1 MVSAGYLH
9 IFDRFD
15 RLFLRIDHLHIFYPK
30 LSQLI
35 SHNSC
40 KGTDLGFVNIRHTEC
55 GGVKLVA
62 CAHCGYYG
70 DICGFCPFDYFKLAR
85 HRVDGVDNIIV
96 LGKVEPVCRFGHIK
110 ALVGIHPDIGADV
123 VDTLFGGI
131 DLIFSHGAA
140 EGVYL
145 AVKVCEAYPVV
156 VDKVKSAH
164 AASCKSFNGI
174 SANAA
179 DAEYRNSAAA
189 YALHCLLAEKKL
201 RS

>member
-9 IFDRFD
+9 IFDRLD

-30 LSQLI
+30 LSQFI
-35 SHNSC
+35 SHDPR

-70 DICGFCPFDYFKLAR
+70 DIGGFCSFDYFKLACY
-85 HRVDGVDNIIV
+85 RVDGVDNIIV

-145 AVKVCEAYPVV
+145 AVKVCAVSVV
-156 VDKVKSAH
+156 TRYTHGPNAIVNKKDIR
-164 AASCKSFNGI
+164 ASI
-174 SANAA
+174 
-179 DAEYRNSAAA
+179 D
-189 YALHCLLAEKKL
+189 LLKAFLDEEFEF
-201 RS
+201 